1 MSYERKR
8 WHTHVFTSTYTAD
21 VSGVCSAMFELGGM
35 TILHDP
41 SGCNS
46 TYTTHDEPRWY
57 DSKSLMFVS
66 GLDEMTA
73 VMGDD
78 SVLIKDAVRAAA
90 DLKPRFITLC
100 GASIPH
106 IISFD
111 FKGVARLIERETGIP
126 VLPVATDGLRS
137 YVSGAG
143 LAFREWIR
151 RFADTAEIPAG
162 TGAAAMVPGNPPR
175 SSPTDPDG
183 NSPRDLTGI
192 SPTDLPGSSSTDLT
206 RAERLLK
213 YGVNL
218 LGVTPI
224 DFSRQEIVD
233 TMKRS
238 FTDAG
243 IPVNTCFAMGD
254 SFENLTHVYRGA
266 VNVVVSSAGRI
277 PARFMKGTAGIPF
290 VEGLPMGSLMTD
302 RLLEAVRQTAADG
315 KDRRIFEPEPGPDS
329 GAVLAAAD
337 GRTAPAASQAA
348 RALVI
353 GEEIQ
358 ARTLAAALNAMPVF
372 GDALNAMPVS
382 GDTLDAMPVSGDTLD
397 AISAPAAAPGILHAE
412 ALWPD
417 TDEGLDEDIL
427 MEKVNASRIVI
438 GDPLFRT
445 VLRNPETRL
454 VEFPHEGYSGRIFR
468 DRIPV
473 FTGPEFDPKNLG
485 HK

>member
-1 MSYERKR
+1 MLNQTARII
-8 WHTHVFTSTYTAD
+8 STYSAD
-21 VSGVCSAMFELGGM
+21 TFGVCSALFELGGM
-35 TILHDP
+35 VVIHDP

-78 SVLIKDAVRAAA
+78 SVLIRDAVRAAA

-151 RFADTAEIPAG
+151 RFGNLEDAG
-162 TGAAAMVPGNPPR
+162 QE
-175 SSPTDPDG
+175 D
-183 NSPRDLTGI
+183 
-192 SPTDLPGSSSTDLT
+192 
-206 RAERLLK
+206 RLRK

-233 TMKRS
+233 AMKQA

-254 SFENLTHVYRGA
+254 SFETLTGVYRGA

-277 PARFMKGTAGIPF
+277 PARFMKGSAGIPF
-290 VEGLPMGSLMTD
+290 VEGLPLGREMTE
-302 RLLEAVRQTAADG
+302 RLLAAVRETAADG
-315 KDRRIFEPEPGPDS
+315 KDRRIFEEPGTGEK
-329 GAVLAAAD
+329 GA
-337 GRTAPAASQAA
+337 GRI
-348 RALVI
+348 LVI
-353 GEEIQ
+353 GEEIFS
-358 ARTLAAALNAMPVF
+358 RTLAAAL
-372 GDALNAMPVS
+372 GGESL
-382 GDTLDAMPVSGDTLD
+382 G
-397 AISAPAAAPGILHAE
+397 AE
-412 ALWPD
+412 ALWPS

-427 MEKVNASRIVI
+427 MEKVNAAQTVI

-445 VLRNPETRL
+445 VLRNPDTKL
-454 VEFPHEGYSGRIFR
+454 KEFPHEGYSGRIFR

-473 FTGPEFDPKNLG
+473 FTGRDFEPADLLL
-485 HK
+485 

>member
-21 VSGVCSAMFELGGM
+21 VSGVCSAMYELGGM

-78 SVLIKDAVRAAA
+78 SVLIRDAVRAAA

-151 RFADTAEIPAG
+151 RF
-162 TGAAAMVPGNPPR
+162 GNPEDAGR
-175 SSPTDPDG
+175 ED
-183 NSPRDLTGI
+183 
-192 SPTDLPGSSSTDLT
+192 
-206 RAERLLK
+206 RLRK

-233 TMKRS
+233 AMKQA
-238 FTDAG
+238 FTEAG

-254 SFENLTHVYRGA
+254 SFETLTGVYRGA

-277 PARFMKGTAGIPF
+277 PARFMKGAAGIPF
-290 VEGLPMGSLMTD
+290 VEGLPLGREMTD
-302 RLLEAVRQTAADG
+302 RLLAAVRETAADG
-315 KDRRIFEPEPGPDS
+315 KDRRIFERPGAGENGAGSQDAGADTGTPD
-329 GAVLAAAD
+329 AAAGTGAQD
-337 GRTAPAASQAA
+337 AGRI
-348 RALVI
+348 LVI
-353 GEEIQ
+353 GEEIFS
-358 ARTLAAALNAMPVF
+358 RTLAAALD
-372 GDALNAMPVS
+372 GEAL
-382 GDTLDAMPVSGDTLD
+382 G
-397 AISAPAAAPGILHAE
+397 AE
-412 ALWPD
+412 ALWPS

-427 MEKVNASRIVI
+427 MEKVNAARLVI

-445 VLRNPETRL
+445 VLRNPETKL
-454 VEFPHEGYSGRIFR
+454 KEFPHEGYSGRIFR

-473 FTGPEFDPKNLG
+473 FTGRDFEPADLLI
-485 HK
+485 

>member
-21 VSGVCSAMFELGGM
+21 VSGVCSAMYELGGM

-78 SVLIKDAVRAAA
+78 SVLIRDAVRAAA

-137 YVSGAG
+137 YISGAG

-151 RFADTAEIPAG
+151 RFGDPEDAG
-162 TGAAAMVPGNPPR
+162 REDAGQKDAG
-175 SSPTDPDG
+175 
-183 NSPRDLTGI
+183 L
-192 SPTDLPGSSSTDLT
+192 
-206 RAERLLK
+206 AERLRQ

-233 TMKRS
+233 AMKQA

-254 SFENLTHVYRGA
+254 SFETLTGVYRGA

-277 PARFMKGTAGIPF
+277 PARFMKGAAGIPF
-290 VEGLPMGSLMTD
+290 VEGLPLGREMTA
-302 RLLEAVRQTAADG
+302 RLLAAVRETAADG
-315 KDRRIFEPEPGPDS
+315 KDRRIFEEPGTGEK
-329 GAVLAAAD
+329 GA
-337 GRTAPAASQAA
+337 GRI
-348 RALVI
+348 LVI
-353 GEEIQ
+353 GEEIFS
-358 ARTLAAALNAMPVF
+358 RTLAAAL
-372 GDALNAMPVS
+372 GGEAL
-382 GDTLDAMPVSGDTLD
+382 G
-397 AISAPAAAPGILHAE
+397 AE
-412 ALWPD
+412 ALWPS

-427 MEKVNASRIVI
+427 MEKVNAARLVI

-445 VLRNPETRL
+445 VLRNPETKFS
-454 VEFPHEGYSGRIFR
+454 EFPHEGYSGRIFR

-473 FTGPEFDPKNLG
+473 FTGRDFKPEDLLVTKYTF
-485 HK
+485 

>member
-21 VSGVCSAMFELGGM
+21 VSGVCSAMYELGGM

-78 SVLIKDAVRAAA
+78 SVLIRDAVRAAA

-137 YVSGAG
+137 YISGAG

-151 RFADTAEIPAG
+151 RFGDPEDAG
-162 TGAAAMVPGNPPR
+162 REDAGQKDAG
-175 SSPTDPDG
+175 
-183 NSPRDLTGI
+183 L
-192 SPTDLPGSSSTDLT
+192 
-206 RAERLLK
+206 AERLRQ

-233 TMKRS
+233 AMKQA

-254 SFENLTHVYRGA
+254 SFETLTGVYRGA

-277 PARFMKGTAGIPF
+277 PARFMKGAAGIPF
-290 VEGLPMGSLMTD
+290 VEGLPLGREMTD
-302 RLLEAVRQTAADG
+302 RLLAAVRETAADG
-315 KDRRIFEPEPGPDS
+315 KDRRIFEEPGTGIN
-329 GAVLAAAD
+329 GAGPQDAEAGTGASDTGD
-337 GRTAPAASQAA
+337 GA
-348 RALVI
+348 RVPHSTGILVI
-353 GEEIQ
+353 GEEIFS
-358 ARTLAAALNAMPVF
+358 RTLAAAL
-372 GDALNAMPVS
+372 G
-382 GDTLDAMPVSGDTLD
+382 
-397 AISAPAAAPGILHAE
+397 AE
-412 ALWPD
+412 ALWPS

-427 MEKVNASRIVI
+427 MEKVNAARLVI
-438 GDPLFRT
+438 GDPLLRT
-445 VLRNPETRL
+445 VLRNPETKFS
-454 VEFPHEGYSGRIFR
+454 EFPHEGYSGRIFR

-473 FTGPEFDPKNLG
+473 FTGRDFKPEDLLVTKYTF
-485 HK
+485 

>member
-1 MSYERKR
+1 MGVFLRMSYERKR

-21 VSGVCSAMFELGGM
+21 VSGVCSAMYELGGM

-78 SVLIKDAVRAAA
+78 SVLIRDAVRAAA

-137 YVSGAG
+137 YISGAG

-151 RFADTAEIPAG
+151 RFGDPEDAG
-162 TGAAAMVPGNPPR
+162 REDAGQKDAG
-175 SSPTDPDG
+175 
-183 NSPRDLTGI
+183 L
-192 SPTDLPGSSSTDLT
+192 
-206 RAERLLK
+206 AERLRQ

-233 TMKRS
+233 AMKQA

-254 SFENLTHVYRGA
+254 SFETLTGVYRGA

-277 PARFMKGTAGIPF
+277 PARFMKGAAGIPF
-290 VEGLPMGSLMTD
+290 VEGLPLGREMTA
-302 RLLEAVRQTAADG
+302 RLLAAVRETAADG
-315 KDRRIFEPEPGPDS
+315 KDRRIFEEPGTGIN
-329 GAVLAAAD
+329 GAGPQDAEAGTGASDTGD
-337 GRTAPAASQAA
+337 GA
-348 RALVI
+348 RVPHSTGILVI
-353 GEEIQ
+353 GEEIFS
-358 ARTLAAALNAMPVF
+358 RTLAAAL
-372 GDALNAMPVS
+372 G
-382 GDTLDAMPVSGDTLD
+382 
-397 AISAPAAAPGILHAE
+397 AE
-412 ALWPD
+412 ALWPS

-427 MEKVNASRIVI
+427 MEKVNAARLVI

-445 VLRNPETRL
+445 VLRNPETKFS
-454 VEFPHEGYSGRIFR
+454 EFPHEGYSGRIFR

-473 FTGPEFDPKNLG
+473 FTGRDFKPEDLLVTKYTF
-485 HK
+485 

>member
-21 VSGVCSAMFELGGM
+21 VSGVCSAMYELGGM

-78 SVLIKDAVRAAA
+78 SVLIRDAVRAAA

-151 RFADTAEIPAG
+151 RF
-162 TGAAAMVPGNPPR
+162 GNPEDAGQKDAGHKDAGR
-175 SSPTDPDG
+175 ADG
-183 NSPRDLTGI
+183 RPKNEKPEDDS
-192 SPTDLPGSSSTDLT
+192 
-206 RAERLLK
+206 RAERLRK

-233 TMKRS
+233 AMKQA

-254 SFENLTHVYRGA
+254 SFETLTGVYRGA

-277 PARFMKGTAGIPF
+277 PARFMKGAAGIPF
-290 VEGLPMGSLMTD
+290 VEGLPLGREMTD
-302 RLLEAVRQTAADG
+302 LLLAAVRETAADG
-315 KDRRIFEPEPGPDS
+315 KDRRIFEEPGTGEK
-329 GAVLAAAD
+329 GA
-337 GRTAPAASQAA
+337 GRI
-348 RALVI
+348 LVI
-353 GEEIQ
+353 GEEIFS
-358 ARTLAAALNAMPVF
+358 RTLAAALGGEAF
-372 GDALNAMPVS
+372 G
-382 GDTLDAMPVSGDTLD
+382 
-397 AISAPAAAPGILHAE
+397 AE
-412 ALWPD
+412 ALWPS

-427 MEKVNASRIVI
+427 MEKVNAARTVI

-445 VLRNPETRL
+445 VLRNPETKL
-454 VEFPHEGYSGRIFR
+454 KEFPHEGYSGRIFR

-473 FTGPEFDPKNLG
+473 FTGRDFKPADLLL
-485 HK
+485 

>member
-21 VSGVCSAMFELGGM
+21 VSGVCSAMYELGGM

-78 SVLIKDAVRAAA
+78 SVLIRDAVRAAA

-151 RFADTAEIPAG
+151 RFGNLEDAKNKDAARADGRPE
-162 TGAAAMVPGNPPR
+162 NEKLEN
-175 SSPTDPDG
+175 
-183 NSPRDLTGI
+183 NSPEIEKPETGGRE
-192 SPTDLPGSSSTDLT
+192 D
-206 RAERLLK
+206 RLRK

-233 TMKRS
+233 AMKQA
-238 FTDAG
+238 FTEAG

-254 SFENLTHVYRGA
+254 SFETLTGVYRGA

-277 PARFMKGTAGIPF
+277 PARFMKGAAGIPF
-290 VEGLPMGSLMTD
+290 VEGVPLGREMTD
-302 RLLEAVRQTAADG
+302 RLLAAVRETAADG
-315 KDRRIFEPEPGPDS
+315 KDRRIFEEPGTGEKGS
-329 GAVLAAAD
+329 GAQDAEADTGTPDAAAGTGAQD
-337 GRTAPAASQAA
+337 AGRI
-348 RALVI
+348 LVI
-353 GEEIQ
+353 GEEIFS
-358 ARTLAAALNAMPVF
+358 RTLAAAL
-372 GDALNAMPVS
+372 GGEAL
-382 GDTLDAMPVSGDTLD
+382 G
-397 AISAPAAAPGILHAE
+397 AE
-412 ALWPD
+412 ALWPS

-427 MEKVNASRIVI
+427 MEKVNAARLVI

-445 VLRNPETRL
+445 VLRNPETKFS
-454 VEFPHEGYSGRIFR
+454 EFPHEGYSGRIFR

-473 FTGPEFDPKNLG
+473 FTGRDFKPADLLV
-485 HK
+485 

>member
-21 VSGVCSAMFELGGM
+21 VSGVCSAMYELGGM

-57 DSKSLMFVS
+57 GAKCLMCVS

-78 SVLIKDAVRAAA
+78 SVLIRDAVRAAA

-151 RFADTAEIPAG
+151 RFGSPEDAG
-162 TGAAAMVPGNPPR
+162 QETGSR
-175 SSPTDPDG
+175 ED
-183 NSPRDLTGI
+183 
-192 SPTDLPGSSSTDLT
+192 
-206 RAERLLK
+206 RLRK

-218 LGVTPI
+218 LGATPI

-233 TMKRS
+233 AMKQA

-254 SFENLTHVYRGA
+254 SFETLTGVYRGA

-277 PARFMKGTAGIPF
+277 PARFMKGAAGIPF
-290 VEGLPMGSLMTD
+290 VEGLPLGREMTD
-302 RLLEAVRQTAADG
+302 RLLAAVRETAADG
-315 KDRRIFEPEPGPDS
+315 KDRRIFEEPGSGVPGQNTETGSQDTGSGTGAPDAAVTS
-329 GAVLAAAD
+329 GAPD
-337 GRTAPAASQAA
+337 TA
-348 RALVI
+348 RILVI
-353 GEEIQ
+353 GEEIFS
-358 ARTLAAALNAMPVF
+358 RTLAAAL
-372 GDALNAMPVS
+372 GGGSL
-382 GDTLDAMPVSGDTLD
+382 G
-397 AISAPAAAPGILHAE
+397 AE
-412 ALWPD
+412 ALWPS

-427 MEKVNASRIVI
+427 IEKVNAAQLVI

-445 VLRNPETRL
+445 VLRNPDTKL
-454 VEFPHEGYSGRIFR
+454 KEFPHEGYSGRIFR

-473 FTGPEFDPKNLG
+473 FTGRNFEPADLLI
-485 HK
+485 

>member
-21 VSGVCSAMFELGGM
+21 VSGVCSAMYELGGM

-78 SVLIKDAVRAAA
+78 SVLIRDAVRAAA

-137 YVSGAG
+137 YISGAG

-151 RFADTAEIPAG
+151 RFGDPEDAG
-162 TGAAAMVPGNPPR
+162 REDAGHKNAG
-175 SSPTDPDG
+175 
-183 NSPRDLTGI
+183 L
-192 SPTDLPGSSSTDLT
+192 
-206 RAERLLK
+206 AERLRQ

-233 TMKRS
+233 AMKQA

-254 SFENLTHVYRGA
+254 SFETLTGVYRGA

-277 PARFMKGTAGIPF
+277 PARFMKGAAGIPF
-290 VEGLPMGSLMTD
+290 VEGLPLGREMTA
-302 RLLEAVRQTAADG
+302 RLLAAVRETAADG
-315 KDRRIFEPEPGPDS
+315 KDRRIFEEPGTGKN
-329 GAVLAAAD
+329 GAGPQDAEAGTGASDTGD
-337 GRTAPAASQAA
+337 GA
-348 RALVI
+348 RVPHSTGILVI
-353 GEEIQ
+353 GEEIFS
-358 ARTLAAALNAMPVF
+358 RTLAAAL
-372 GDALNAMPVS
+372 G
-382 GDTLDAMPVSGDTLD
+382 
-397 AISAPAAAPGILHAE
+397 AE
-412 ALWPD
+412 ALWPS

-427 MEKVNASRIVI
+427 MEKVNAARLVI

-445 VLRNPETRL
+445 VLRNPETKFS
-454 VEFPHEGYSGRIFR
+454 EFPHEGYSGRIFR

-473 FTGPEFDPKNLG
+473 FTGRDFKPEDLLVTK
-485 HK
+485 

>member
-21 VSGVCSAMFELGGM
+21 VSGVCSAMYELGGM

-78 SVLIKDAVRAAA
+78 SVLIRDAVRAAA

-137 YVSGAG
+137 YISGAG

-151 RFADTAEIPAG
+151 RFGDPEDAG
-162 TGAAAMVPGNPPR
+162 REDAGQKDAG
-175 SSPTDPDG
+175 
-183 NSPRDLTGI
+183 L
-192 SPTDLPGSSSTDLT
+192 
-206 RAERLLK
+206 AERLRQ

-233 TMKRS
+233 AMKQA

-254 SFENLTHVYRGA
+254 SFETLTGVYRGA

-277 PARFMKGTAGIPF
+277 PARFMKGAAGIPF
-290 VEGLPMGSLMTD
+290 VEGLPLGREMTA
-302 RLLEAVRQTAADG
+302 RLLAAVRETAADG
-315 KDRRIFEPEPGPDS
+315 KDRRIFEEPGTGIN
-329 GAVLAAAD
+329 GAGPQDAEAGTGASDTGD
-337 GRTAPAASQAA
+337 GA
-348 RALVI
+348 RVPHSTGILVI
-353 GEEIQ
+353 GEEIFS
-358 ARTLAAALNAMPVF
+358 RTLAAAL
-372 GDALNAMPVS
+372 G
-382 GDTLDAMPVSGDTLD
+382 
-397 AISAPAAAPGILHAE
+397 AE
-412 ALWPD
+412 ALWPS

-427 MEKVNASRIVI
+427 MEKFNAARLVI

-445 VLRNPETRL
+445 VLRNPETKFS
-454 VEFPHEGYSGRIFR
+454 EFPHDGYSGPIFR

-473 FTGPEFDPKNLG
+473 FTGRDFNPEDLLVTKYTF
-485 HK
+485 

>member
-21 VSGVCSAMFELGGM
+21 VSGVCSAMYELGGM

-78 SVLIKDAVRAAA
+78 SVLIRDAVRAAA

-137 YVSGAG
+137 YISGAG

-151 RFADTAEIPAG
+151 RFGDPEDAG
-162 TGAAAMVPGNPPR
+162 REDAGQKDAG
-175 SSPTDPDG
+175 
-183 NSPRDLTGI
+183 L
-192 SPTDLPGSSSTDLT
+192 
-206 RAERLLK
+206 AERLRQ

-233 TMKRS
+233 AMKQA

-254 SFENLTHVYRGA
+254 SFETLTGVYRGA

-277 PARFMKGTAGIPF
+277 PARFMKGAAGIPF
-290 VEGLPMGSLMTD
+290 VEGLPLGREMTA
-302 RLLEAVRQTAADG
+302 RLLAAVRETAADG
-315 KDRRIFEPEPGPDS
+315 KDRRIFEEPGTGIN
-329 GAVLAAAD
+329 GAGPQDAEAGTGASDTGD
-337 GRTAPAASQAA
+337 GA
-348 RALVI
+348 RVPHSTGILVI
-353 GEEIQ
+353 GEEIFS
-358 ARTLAAALNAMPVF
+358 RTLAAAL
-372 GDALNAMPVS
+372 G
-382 GDTLDAMPVSGDTLD
+382 
-397 AISAPAAAPGILHAE
+397 AE
-412 ALWPD
+412 ALWPS

-427 MEKVNASRIVI
+427 MEKVNAARLVI

-445 VLRNPETRL
+445 VLRNPETKFS
-454 VEFPHEGYSGRIFR
+454 EFPHEGYSGRIFR

-473 FTGPEFDPKNLG
+473 FTGRDFKPEDLLVTKYTF
-485 HK
+485 

>member
-21 VSGVCSAMFELGGM
+21 VSGVCSAMYELGGM

-78 SVLIKDAVRAAA
+78 SVLIRDAVRAAA

-137 YVSGAG
+137 YISGAG

-151 RFADTAEIPAG
+151 RFGDPEDAG
-162 TGAAAMVPGNPPR
+162 REDAGQKDAG
-175 SSPTDPDG
+175 
-183 NSPRDLTGI
+183 L
-192 SPTDLPGSSSTDLT
+192 
-206 RAERLLK
+206 AERLRQ

-233 TMKRS
+233 AMKQA

-254 SFENLTHVYRGA
+254 SFETLTGVYRGA

-277 PARFMKGTAGIPF
+277 PARFMKGAAGIPF
-290 VEGLPMGSLMTD
+290 VEGLPLGREMTD
-302 RLLEAVRQTAADG
+302 RLLAAVRETAADG
-315 KDRRIFEPEPGPDS
+315 KDRRIFEEPGTGIN
-329 GAVLAAAD
+329 GAGPQDAEAGTGASDTGD
-337 GRTAPAASQAA
+337 GA
-348 RALVI
+348 RVPHSTGILVI
-353 GEEIQ
+353 GEEIFS
-358 ARTLAAALNAMPVF
+358 RTLAAAL
-372 GDALNAMPVS
+372 G
-382 GDTLDAMPVSGDTLD
+382 
-397 AISAPAAAPGILHAE
+397 AE
-412 ALWPD
+412 ALWPS

-427 MEKVNASRIVI
+427 MEKVNAARLVI

-445 VLRNPETRL
+445 VLRNPETKFS
-454 VEFPHEGYSGRIFR
+454 EFPHEGYSGRIFR

-473 FTGPEFDPKNLG
+473 FTGRDFKPEDLLVTKYTF
-485 HK
+485 

>member
-21 VSGVCSAMFELGGM
+21 VSGVCSAMYELGGM

-78 SVLIKDAVRAAA
+78 SVLIRDAVRAAA

-137 YVSGAG
+137 YISGAG

-151 RFADTAEIPAG
+151 RFGDPEDAG
-162 TGAAAMVPGNPPR
+162 REDAGQKDAG
-175 SSPTDPDG
+175 
-183 NSPRDLTGI
+183 L
-192 SPTDLPGSSSTDLT
+192 
-206 RAERLLK
+206 AERLRQ

-233 TMKRS
+233 AMKQA

-254 SFENLTHVYRGA
+254 SFETLTGVYRGA

-277 PARFMKGTAGIPF
+277 PARFMKGAAGIPF
-290 VEGLPMGSLMTD
+290 VEGLPLGREMTD
-302 RLLEAVRQTAADG
+302 RLLAAVRETASDG
-315 KDRRIFEPEPGPDS
+315 KDRRIFEEPGTGIN
-329 GAVLAAAD
+329 GAGPQDAEAGTGASDTGD
-337 GRTAPAASQAA
+337 GA
-348 RALVI
+348 RVPHSTGILVI
-353 GEEIQ
+353 GEEIFS
-358 ARTLAAALNAMPVF
+358 RTLAAAL
-372 GDALNAMPVS
+372 G
-382 GDTLDAMPVSGDTLD
+382 
-397 AISAPAAAPGILHAE
+397 AE
-412 ALWPD
+412 ALWPS

-427 MEKVNASRIVI
+427 MEKVNAARLVI

-445 VLRNPETRL
+445 VLRNPETKFS
-454 VEFPHEGYSGRIFR
+454 EFPHEGYSGRIFR

-473 FTGPEFDPKNLG
+473 FTGRDFKPEDLLVTKYTF
-485 HK
+485 

>member
-21 VSGVCSAMFELGGM
+21 VSGVCSAMYELGGM

-78 SVLIKDAVRAAA
+78 SVLIRDAVRAAA

-137 YVSGAG
+137 YISGAG

-151 RFADTAEIPAG
+151 RFGDPENAG
-162 TGAAAMVPGNPPR
+162 REDAGQKDAG
-175 SSPTDPDG
+175 
-183 NSPRDLTGI
+183 L
-192 SPTDLPGSSSTDLT
+192 
-206 RAERLLK
+206 AERLRQ

-233 TMKRS
+233 AMKQA

-254 SFENLTHVYRGA
+254 SFEALTGVYRGA

-277 PARFMKGTAGIPF
+277 PARFMKGAAGIPF
-290 VEGLPMGSLMTD
+290 VEGLPLGREMTA
-302 RLLEAVRQTAADG
+302 RLLTAVRETAADG
-315 KDRRIFEPEPGPDS
+315 KDRRIFEDKEAREPGAKRPVTGI
-329 GAVLAAAD
+329 GAGVP
-337 GRTAPAASQAA
+337 GTGGGA
-348 RALVI
+348 RVPHNTGILVI
-353 GEEIQ
+353 GEEIFS
-358 ARTLAAALNAMPVF
+358 RTLAAAL
-372 GDALNAMPVS
+372 G
-382 GDTLDAMPVSGDTLD
+382 
-397 AISAPAAAPGILHAE
+397 AE
-412 ALWPD
+412 AFWPS

-427 MEKVNASRIVI
+427 MEKVNAARLVI

-445 VLRNPETRL
+445 VLRNPETKFS
-454 VEFPHEGYSGRIFR
+454 EFPHEGYSGRIFR

-473 FTGPEFDPKNLG
+473 FTGRDFKPEDLLVTK
-485 HK
+485 

>member
-21 VSGVCSAMFELGGM
+21 VSGVCSAMYELGGM

-78 SVLIKDAVRAAA
+78 SVLIRDAVRAAA

-111 FKGVARLIERETGIP
+111 FKGVARLIERETGIL

-151 RFADTAEIPAG
+151 RF
-162 TGAAAMVPGNPPR
+162 GNPE
-175 SSPTDPDG
+175 DAGQENAGHKGAGQED
-183 NSPRDLTGI
+183 
-192 SPTDLPGSSSTDLT
+192 
-206 RAERLLK
+206 RLRK

-233 TMKRS
+233 AMKQA

-254 SFENLTHVYRGA
+254 SFETLTGVYRGA

-277 PARFMKGTAGIPF
+277 PARFMKGAAGIPF
-290 VEGLPMGSLMTD
+290 VEGLPLGREMTD
-302 RLLEAVRQTAADG
+302 RLLAAVRETASDG
-315 KDRRIFEPEPGPDS
+315 KDRRIFEEPGTGKN
-329 GAVLAAAD
+329 GAGPQDAEAGTGASDPGAD
-337 GRTAPAASQAA
+337 TIAPHNTGI
-348 RALVI
+348 LVI
-353 GEEIQ
+353 GEEIFS
-358 ARTLAAALNAMPVF
+358 RTLAAAL
-372 GDALNAMPVS
+372 GGESL
-382 GDTLDAMPVSGDTLD
+382 G
-397 AISAPAAAPGILHAE
+397 AE
-412 ALWPD
+412 ALWPS

-427 MEKVNASRIVI
+427 MEKVNAAQTVI

-445 VLRNPETRL
+445 VLRNPDTKL
-454 VEFPHEGYSGRIFR
+454 KEFPHEGYSGRIFR

-473 FTGPEFDPKNLG
+473 FTGRDFKPEDLLI
-485 HK
+485 

>member
-21 VSGVCSAMFELGGM
+21 VSGVCSAMYELGGM

-78 SVLIKDAVRAAA
+78 SVLIRDAVRAAA

-151 RFADTAEIPAG
+151 RF
-162 TGAAAMVPGNPPR
+162 GNPE
-175 SSPTDPDG
+175 DAGQED
-183 NSPRDLTGI
+183 
-192 SPTDLPGSSSTDLT
+192 
-206 RAERLLK
+206 RLRK

-233 TMKRS
+233 AMKQA

-254 SFENLTHVYRGA
+254 SFETLTGVYRGA

-277 PARFMKGTAGIPF
+277 PARFMKGAAGIPF
-290 VEGLPMGSLMTD
+290 VEGLPLGREMTD
-302 RLLEAVRQTAADG
+302 RLLAAVRETAADG
-315 KDRRIFEPEPGPDS
+315 KDRRIFEAPG
-329 GAVLAAAD
+329 A
-337 GRTAPAASQAA
+337 GRI
-348 RALVI
+348 LVI
-353 GEEIQ
+353 GEEIFS
-358 ARTLAAALNAMPVF
+358 RTLAAAL
-372 GDALNAMPVS
+372 GGEAL
-382 GDTLDAMPVSGDTLD
+382 G
-397 AISAPAAAPGILHAE
+397 AE
-412 ALWPD
+412 ALWPS

-427 MEKVNASRIVI
+427 MEKVNAARLVI

-445 VLRNPETRL
+445 VLRNPETKFS
-454 VEFPHEGYSGRIFR
+454 EFPHEGYSGRIFR

-473 FTGPEFDPKNLG
+473 FTGRDFEPEDLLVTKQAF
-485 HK
+485 

>member
-21 VSGVCSAMFELGGM
+21 VSGVCSAMYELGGM

-78 SVLIKDAVRAAA
+78 SVLIRDAVRAAA

-100 GASIPH
+100 GAPIPH

-137 YVSGAG
+137 YISGAG

-151 RFADTAEIPAG
+151 RFGDPEDAG
-162 TGAAAMVPGNPPR
+162 REDAGQKDAG
-175 SSPTDPDG
+175 
-183 NSPRDLTGI
+183 L
-192 SPTDLPGSSSTDLT
+192 
-206 RAERLLK
+206 AERLRQ

-233 TMKRS
+233 AMKQA

-254 SFENLTHVYRGA
+254 SFETLTGVYRGA

-277 PARFMKGTAGIPF
+277 PARFMKGAAGIPF
-290 VEGLPMGSLMTD
+290 VEGLPLGREMTA
-302 RLLEAVRQTAADG
+302 RLLAAVRETAADG
-315 KDRRIFEPEPGPDS
+315 KDRRIFEEPGTGIN
-329 GAVLAAAD
+329 GAGPQDAEAGTGASDTGD
-337 GRTAPAASQAA
+337 GA
-348 RALVI
+348 RVPHSTGILVI
-353 GEEIQ
+353 GEEIFS
-358 ARTLAAALNAMPVF
+358 RTLAAAL
-372 GDALNAMPVS
+372 G
-382 GDTLDAMPVSGDTLD
+382 
-397 AISAPAAAPGILHAE
+397 AE
-412 ALWPD
+412 ALWPS

-427 MEKVNASRIVI
+427 MEKVNAARLVI

-445 VLRNPETRL
+445 VLRNPETKFS
-454 VEFPHEGYSGRIFR
+454 EFPHEGYSGRIFR

-473 FTGPEFDPKNLG
+473 FTGRDFKPEDLLVTKYTF
-485 HK
+485 

>member
-21 VSGVCSAMFELGGM
+21 VSGVCSAMYELGGM

-78 SVLIKDAVRAAA
+78 SVLIRDAVRAAA

-137 YVSGAG
+137 YISGAG

-151 RFADTAEIPAG
+151 RFGDPEDAG
-162 TGAAAMVPGNPPR
+162 REDAGQKDAG
-175 SSPTDPDG
+175 
-183 NSPRDLTGI
+183 L
-192 SPTDLPGSSSTDLT
+192 
-206 RAERLLK
+206 AERLRQ

-233 TMKRS
+233 AMKQA

-254 SFENLTHVYRGA
+254 SFETLTGVYRGA

-277 PARFMKGTAGIPF
+277 PARFMKGAAGIPF
-290 VEGLPMGSLMTD
+290 VEGLPLGREMTD
-302 RLLEAVRQTAADG
+302 RLLAAVRETAADG
-315 KDRRIFEPEPGPDS
+315 KDRRIFEEPGTGKN
-329 GAVLAAAD
+329 GAGPQDAEASTGASDTGD
-337 GRTAPAASQAA
+337 GA
-348 RALVI
+348 RVPHSTGILVI
-353 GEEIQ
+353 GEEIFS
-358 ARTLAAALNAMPVF
+358 RTLAAAL
-372 GDALNAMPVS
+372 G
-382 GDTLDAMPVSGDTLD
+382 
-397 AISAPAAAPGILHAE
+397 AE
-412 ALWPD
+412 ALWPS

-427 MEKVNASRIVI
+427 MEKVNAARLVI

-445 VLRNPETRL
+445 VLRNPETKFS
-454 VEFPHEGYSGRIFR
+454 EFPHEGYSGRIFR

-473 FTGPEFDPKNLG
+473 FTGRDFKPEDLLVTKQAF
-485 HK
+485 

>member
-1 MSYERKR
+1 MGVFLRMIRDRKR

-21 VSGVCSAMFELGGM
+21 VSGVCSAMYELGGM

-78 SVLIKDAVRAAA
+78 SVLIRDAVRAAA

-111 FKGVARLIERETGIP
+111 FRGVARLIERETGIP
-126 VLPVATDGLRS
+126 VIPVATDGLRS

-151 RFADTAEIPAG
+151 RFAEPGPGAGPASSVSSASSDRSG
-162 TGAAAMVPGNPPR
+162 LETGMSRG
-175 SSPTDPDG
+175 
-183 NSPRDLTGI
+183 
-192 SPTDLPGSSSTDLT
+192 
-206 RAERLLK
+206 ERLLK

-218 LGVTPI
+218 LGVTPV

-233 TMKRS
+233 AMKKT

-254 SFENLTHVYRGA
+254 TFENLTQVNRGA
-266 VNVVVSSAGRI
+266 VNVIVSSAGRI
-277 PARFMKGTAGIPF
+277 PARYLKGTAGIPS
-290 VEGLPMGSLMTD
+290 VEGLPMGMAMAD
-302 RLLEAVRQTAADG
+302 RLLDAVRHTA
-315 KDRRIFEPEPGPDS
+315 E
-329 GAVLAAAD
+329 D
-337 GRTAPAASQAA
+337 GRDRKIFPSSESSDPSAENLAPSPACGV
-348 RALVI
+348 LVI
-353 GEEIQ
+353 GEEIW
-358 ARTLAAALNAMPVF
+358 ARTMAEALNSGSF
-372 GDALNAMPVS
+372 CRKEALR
-382 GDTLDAMPVSGDTLD
+382 
-397 AISAPAAAPGILHAE
+397 AE

-417 TDEGLDEDIL
+417 PEEGLDEDLL
-427 MEKVNASRIVI
+427 MERVNGARYVI
-438 GDPLFRT
+438 ADPLFRT

-454 VEFPHEGYSGRIFR
+454 IEFPHEGYSGRIFR
-468 DRIPV
+468 SRIPV
-473 FTGPEFDPKNLG
+473 FACPDFDPDSLLRQQAL
-485 HK
+485 

>member
-21 VSGVCSAMFELGGM
+21 VSGVCSAMYELGGM

-78 SVLIKDAVRAAA
+78 SVLIRDAVRAAA

-137 YVSGAG
+137 YISGAG

-151 RFADTAEIPAG
+151 RFGDPEDAG
-162 TGAAAMVPGNPPR
+162 REDAGQKDAG
-175 SSPTDPDG
+175 
-183 NSPRDLTGI
+183 L
-192 SPTDLPGSSSTDLT
+192 
-206 RAERLLK
+206 AERLRQ

-233 TMKRS
+233 AMKQA

-254 SFENLTHVYRGA
+254 SFETLTGVYRGA

-277 PARFMKGTAGIPF
+277 PARFMKGAAGIPF
-290 VEGLPMGSLMTD
+290 VEGLPLGREMTD
-302 RLLEAVRQTAADG
+302 RLLAAVRETAADG
-315 KDRRIFEPEPGPDS
+315 KDRRIFEEPGTGIN
-329 GAVLAAAD
+329 GAGPQDAEASTGASDTGD
-337 GRTAPAASQAA
+337 GA
-348 RALVI
+348 RVPHSTGILVI
-353 GEEIQ
+353 GEEIFS
-358 ARTLAAALNAMPVF
+358 RTLAAAL
-372 GDALNAMPVS
+372 G
-382 GDTLDAMPVSGDTLD
+382 
-397 AISAPAAAPGILHAE
+397 AE
-412 ALWPD
+412 ALWPS

-427 MEKVNASRIVI
+427 MEKVNAARLVI

-445 VLRNPETRL
+445 VLRNPETKFS
-454 VEFPHEGYSGRIFR
+454 EFPHEGYSGRIFR

-473 FTGPEFDPKNLG
+473 FTGRDFKPEDLLVTKYTF
-485 HK
+485 

>member
-1 MSYERKR
+1 M
-8 WHTHVFTSTYTAD
+8 FTSTYTAD
-21 VSGVCSAMFELGGM
+21 VSGVCSAMYELGGM

-78 SVLIKDAVRAAA
+78 SVLIRDAVRAAA

-111 FKGVARLIERETGIP
+111 FKGVARLIEKETGIP

-151 RFADTAEIPAG
+151 RF
-162 TGAAAMVPGNPPR
+162 GNPEDAGQMDAGHKDADR
-175 SSPTDPDG
+175 EDG
-183 NSPRDLTGI
+183 RPENEKPED
-192 SPTDLPGSSSTDLT
+192 GSRED
-206 RAERLLK
+206 RLRK

-233 TMKRS
+233 AMKHA

-254 SFENLTHVYRGA
+254 SFETLTGVYRGA

-277 PARFMKGTAGIPF
+277 PARFMKGAAGIPF
-290 VEGLPMGSLMTD
+290 VEGLPLGSKMTD
-302 RLLEAVRQTAADG
+302 RLLAAVRETAADG
-315 KDRRIFEPEPGPDS
+315 KDRRIFEDTEAREPGARKPVTGAPDTGI
-329 GAVLAAAD
+329 GA
-337 GRTAPAASQAA
+337 GAPDTGIGAGVPDTGGGA
-348 RALVI
+348 RVPHSTGILVI
-353 GEEIQ
+353 GEEIFS
-358 ARTLAAALNAMPVF
+358 RTLAAAL
-372 GDALNAMPVS
+372 GGESL
-382 GDTLDAMPVSGDTLD
+382 G
-397 AISAPAAAPGILHAE
+397 AE
-412 ALWPD
+412 ALWPS

-427 MEKVNASRIVI
+427 MEKVNAAQTVI

-445 VLRNPETRL
+445 VLRNPETKL
-454 VEFPHEGYSGRIFR
+454 KEFPHEGYSGRIFR

-473 FTGPEFDPKNLG
+473 FTGRDFKPEDLLI
-485 HK
+485 

>member
-21 VSGVCSAMFELGGM
+21 VSGVCSAMYELGGM

-78 SVLIKDAVRAAA
+78 SVLIRDAVRAAA

-137 YVSGAG
+137 YISGAG

-151 RFADTAEIPAG
+151 RFGNLEDAKNKDAARADGRPE
-162 TGAAAMVPGNPPR
+162 NEKLEN
-175 SSPTDPDG
+175 
-183 NSPRDLTGI
+183 NSPEIEKPETGGRE
-192 SPTDLPGSSSTDLT
+192 D
-206 RAERLLK
+206 RLRK

-233 TMKRS
+233 AMKQA

-254 SFENLTHVYRGA
+254 SFETLTGVYRGA

-277 PARFMKGTAGIPF
+277 PARFMKGAAGIPF
-290 VEGLPMGSLMTD
+290 VEGLPLGREMTD
-302 RLLEAVRQTAADG
+302 RLLAAVRETAADG
-315 KDRRIFEPEPGPDS
+315 KDRRIFEEPGTGETMPAKLYRMNLDGSNTTLMTSNVGVGLCYKDGNLYFSTCYPSYDPYGGIS
-329 GAVLAAAD
+329 GITYSYNISKEQMTTVDENISFDKAN
-337 GRTAPAASQAA
+337 
-348 RALVI
+348 VI
-353 GEEIQ
+353 
-358 ARTLAAALNAMPVF
+358 F
-372 GDALNAMPVS
+372 S
-382 GDTLDAMPVSGDTLD
+382 GQ
-397 AISAPAAAPGILHAE
+397 SAYYGGVYYTE
-412 ALWPD
+412 
-417 TDEGLDEDIL
+417 
-427 MEKVNASRIVI
+427 
-438 GDPLFRT
+438 
-445 VLRNPETRL
+445 
-454 VEFPHEGYSGRIFR
+454 PHYSGYIKDCRSQMGNCNR
-468 DRIPV
+468 QAV
-473 FTGPEFDPKNLG
+473 FYTRARNDMEENA
-485 HK
+485 

>member
-1 MSYERKR
+1 MRRRYARKR

-21 VSGVCSAMFELGGM
+21 VSGVCSAMYELGGM

-46 TYTTHDEPRWY
+46 TYTTHDEPRCY
-57 DSKSLMFVS
+57 ESTSLMFVS

-78 SVLIKDAVRAAA
+78 SVLIRDAVRAAA

-137 YVSGAG
+137 YISGAG

-151 RFADTAEIPAG
+151 RFGDPEDAG
-162 TGAAAMVPGNPPR
+162 REDAGQKDAG
-175 SSPTDPDG
+175 
-183 NSPRDLTGI
+183 L
-192 SPTDLPGSSSTDLT
+192 
-206 RAERLLK
+206 AERRRQ
-213 YGVNL
+213 YGGNQL
-218 LGVTPI
+218 RVTPI

-233 TMKRS
+233 AMKQA

-254 SFENLTHVYRGA
+254 SFETLTGVYRGA

-277 PARFMKGTAGIPF
+277 PARFMKGAAGIPF
-290 VEGLPMGSLMTD
+290 VEGLPLGREMTD
-302 RLLEAVRQTAADG
+302 RLLAAVRETAADG
-315 KDRRIFEPEPGPDS
+315 KDRRIFEEPGTGKN
-329 GAVLAAAD
+329 GAGPQDAEASTGASDTGD
-337 GRTAPAASQAA
+337 GA
-348 RALVI
+348 RVPHSTGILVI
-353 GEEIQ
+353 GEEIFS
-358 ARTLAAALNAMPVF
+358 RTLAAAL
-372 GDALNAMPVS
+372 G
-382 GDTLDAMPVSGDTLD
+382 
-397 AISAPAAAPGILHAE
+397 AE
-412 ALWPD
+412 ALWPS

-427 MEKVNASRIVI
+427 MEKVNAARLVI

-445 VLRNPETRL
+445 VLRNPETKFS
-454 VEFPHEGYSGRIFR
+454 EFPHEGYSGRIFR

-473 FTGPEFDPKNLG
+473 FTGRDFKPEDLLVTKQAF
-485 HK
+485 